1 MSLIQI
7 VTIITGILTTPFVLA
22 TPPVEVFASCKNLAP
37 VNSSIKMTK
46 LFAPDGLG
54 DDEPKCMDHFE
65 STLNNLNY
73 GYITCND
80 ETSLIVKGSRI
91 NLKTSINHSINP
103 SITPGGDISAL
114 SYWWK
119 IEFNNIGYLC
129 IDTPLS
135 SSGDGANVFQY
146 YIVENAF
153 NSDKPIIHF
162 YFLNKDIMPM
172 ASTN

>member
-7 VTIITGILTTPFVLA
+7 FTIIIGITITPCALA

-37 VNSSIKMTK
+37 VSSSITMTK
-46 LFAPDGLG
+46 LLAPGGLG
-54 DDEPKCMDHFE
+54 DDEPKCIDHFE
-65 STLNNLNY
+65 STLNNFNY

-80 ETSLIVKGSRI
+80 ETSLIIKGTRI
-91 NLKTSINHSINP
+91 NLKTSVNHSINP
-103 SITPGGDISAL
+103 SITPGGDIPVL

-119 IEFNNIGYLC
+119 IEFNNISYLC

-135 SSGDGANVFQY
+135 PSGDGANVLQY

-153 NSDKPIIHF
+153 NLAKPVVHF
-162 YFLNKDIMPM
+162 YFLNKDVMPVT
-172 ASTN
+172 SID

>member
-7 VTIITGILTTPFVLA
+7 VTMITGIIFTPFALA
-22 TPPVEVFASCKNLAP
+22 TPPVEVFSSCKDLAP
-37 VNSSIKMTK
+37 VNSSVTMTK
-46 LFAPDGLG
+46 LFAPSGL
-54 DDEPKCMDHFE
+54 DDEWPRCIDHFE
-65 STLNNLNY
+65 STRNNFNY

-80 ETSLIVKGSRI
+80 ETYLIVKGSKI
-91 NLKTSINHSINP
+91 NLKIAVNHSINP
-103 SITPGGDISAL
+103 SITPGGDISVL

-119 IEFNNIGYLC
+119 IEFNNISYLC

-153 NSDKPIIHF
+153 NSDKPVIHF
-162 YFLNKDIMPM
+162 YFLNKEVMPVT
-172 ASTN
+172 SLD